1 VFSDP
6 IIFQVYALATFL
18 PFLAAPRRRVGL
30 TGNVSLVI
38 LAGSVVESW

>member
-1 VFSDP
+1 MTW
-6 IIFQVYALATFL
+6 Y
-18 PFLAAPRRRVGL
+18 LAAPRRRVGL